1 MEMPIAVQ
9 VTLLIFL
16 AGVIFAGGRLS
27 ARVDELERKQNE
39 THEDVRAIRAMLD
52 RIDGAIEHRRSTV

>member
-27 ARVDELERKQNE
+27 SRVDALEEKWNE
-39 THEDVRAIRAMLD
+39 TKDDVKAIRAAID
-52 RIDGAIEHRRSTV
+52 RIDGAIEHRRSSV